1 MIKIR
6 NFYSSPL
13 NNGKNERSLEGWRM
27 TRSKDPRD
35 IKVRDSLQAHAKKIN
50 KPFYSKKFDVN
61 VDIEDGVL
69 SNMPKF
75 ETKKGSG
82 VFKPGNYPTQF

>member
-13 NNGKNERSLEGWRM
+13 NNGKNKRSPEGWRM
-27 TRSKDPRD
+27 SRSTDEKD
-35 IKVRDSLQAHAKKIN
+35 IKVRDSLKQHAIKIN

-61 VDIEDGVL
+61 VGIEDGVL
-69 SNMPKF
+69 SNLPKF
-75 ETKKGSG
+75 ETEKGSG
-82 VFKPGNYPTQF
+82 VYKPGNYPTQF

>member
-13 NNGKNERSLEGWRM
+13 NNGKHERSPEGWRM

-35 IKVRDSLQAHAKKIN
+35 IKVRDSLQAHSIKIN

-69 SNMPKF
+69 SKMPKF
-75 ETKKGSG
+75 ETEEGSG
-82 VFKPGNYPTQF
+82 VFETGNYPTKL